1 MYLWFTN
8 TPAIFM
14 DLMNGFFKLY
24 LDIFVMVFINDVL
37 GFPKAKKNI
46 WVTRELSNN
55 LLGITTIFQIQ
66 LVQISVEFITF
77 NGHIIFGGGIMI
89 EPKQNGAGE
98 KLD

>member
-8 TPAIFM
+8 TPAIFI
-14 DLMNGFFKLY
+14 DSMNGFFKPY
-24 LDIFVMVFINDVL
+24 LDIFVMVFINDIL

-46 WVTRELSNN
+46 WVTREFPNN

-66 LVQISVEFITF
+66 LVQILVKFITF
-77 NGHIIFGGGIMI
+77 HGHIIFGGIMI

-98 KLD
+98 KFN